1 MKPTT
6 MICRTSLKCEEIYK
20 PEDINRILSWISSD
34 FKTVRTNKKID
45 FYNIPAGFDIETS
58 SFFRSTGNDDENEK
72 VAIMYEW
79 TFGIDGYIIIG
90 RTWDEF
96 VKMIVQITETMKTN
110 PACRLVVYVH
120 NLSYEF
126 QFIRKHFEW
135 YKVFSID
142 TRKPIY
148 AITSTG
154 IEFRCSYILSGY
166 SLAKLA
172 ENLQTFDIRKL
183 TGDLDYSLIRH
194 SKTLL
199 TDTELGYCVN
209 DVKIVM
215 AYIMERIETD
225 GDITRIPMTKTGYV
239 RQYCRNSCF
248 YDGTGNGYKKL
259 RYKEIM
265 NGLRLTPEEYKQLKR
280 AFQGGFTHANPFYTG
295 KVVKDVT
302 SYDFTSSYPSVMISE
317 KFPMSSSEV
326 VKITSAEDLERNL
339 QKYCCLFDIEI
350 EDLQASIFYENYLS
364 VSRCTEVVRGVI
376 NNGRVVSASH
386 LKTTVTE
393 QDYFILRRFYTWGKI
408 KIKNFRR
415 YKKGYLPTD
424 FVKAILKLYRDK
436 TTLKGV
442 EGKEVEYLK
451 SKEMLNS
458 CYGMSVTDIVR
469 DEITYTEDEW
479 GTDPVDDI
487 YKAIRNYNRNTG
499 RFLFY
504 PWGVWV
510 TAYARRNLF
519 TGIVEF
525 AEDYLYSDTD
535 SIKVINVE
543 NHVEYLTR
551 YNSQVR
557 SRLLKAAE
565 FHGIPPEDIEP
576 KTIKGE
582 TKTLG
587 VWDFD
592 GKYSRFK
599 TLGAKR
605 YMVEYAE
612 TGKINIT
619 VSGLNKKVCVPWL
632 LRRYGE
638 KVFDAFSDDLYVPA
652 EYTGKNTHTYIDE
665 ERNGVIVDY
674 TGIPGVYDELSGVHL
689 EGADYSLS
697 LSREYVDYIKGLQD
711 TEY

>member
-1 MKPTT
+1 MKPT

-20 PEDINRILSWISSD
+20 PEDINLILSWISSD

-45 FYNIPAGFDIETS
+45 FFNIPAGFDIETS
-58 SFFRSTGNDDENEK
+58 SFFRSTGNDDEDEK

-96 VKMIVQITETMKTN
+96 VKMITRITEVMKTN
-110 PACRLVVYVH
+110 PTCRLVVYVH

-194 SKTLL
+194 SKTPL

-326 VKITSAEDLERNL
+326 IKITSAEDLERNL
-339 QKYCCLFDIEI
+339 QRYCCLFDVEI

-364 VSRCTEVVRGVI
+364 VSRCTEVVRGVV

-408 KIKNFRR
+408 KIRNFRR

-469 DEITYTEDEW
+469 DEITYTGDEW

-525 AEDYLYSDTD
+525 ADDYLYSDTD

-619 VSGLNKKVCVPWL
+619 VSGLNKKACVPWL
-632 LRRYGE
+632 MRRYGE

-652 EYTGKNTHTYIDE
+652 DYTGKNTHTYIDE

>member
-1 MKPTT
+1 M
-6 MICRTSLKCEEIYK
+6 
-20 PEDINRILSWISSD
+20 
-34 FKTVRTNKKID
+34 
-45 FYNIPAGFDIETS
+45 
-58 SFFRSTGNDDENEK
+58 
-72 VAIMYEW
+72 
-79 TFGIDGYIIIG
+79 
-90 RTWDEF
+90 
-96 VKMIVQITETMKTN
+96 KMITRITEVMKTN
-110 PACRLVVYVH
+110 PTCRLVVYVH

-194 SKTLL
+194 SKTPL

-326 VKITSAEDLERNL
+326 IKITSAEDLERNL
-339 QKYCCLFDIEI
+339 QRYCCLFDVEI

-364 VSRCTEVVRGVI
+364 VSRCTEVVRGVV

-408 KIKNFRR
+408 KIRNFRR

-469 DEITYTEDEW
+469 DEITYTGDEW

-525 AEDYLYSDTD
+525 ADDYLYSDTD

-619 VSGLNKKVCVPWL
+619 VSGLNKKACVPWL
-632 LRRYGE
+632 MRRYGE

-652 EYTGKNTHTYIDE
+652 DYTGKNTHTYIDE